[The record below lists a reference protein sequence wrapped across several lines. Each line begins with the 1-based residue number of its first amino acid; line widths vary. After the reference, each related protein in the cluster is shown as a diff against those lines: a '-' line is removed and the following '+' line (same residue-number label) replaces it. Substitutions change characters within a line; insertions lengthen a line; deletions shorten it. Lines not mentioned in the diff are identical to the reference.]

1 MLIEESVIP
10 VTFKSTEECKVA
22 SGRWTDPYSGEVFT
36 DPAKLDVDHMV
47 PLRNAQRS
55 GGWEWTKQRRQ
66 EYANDLDNPEHLIAV
81 NAGVNRSK
89 SDRGPDKW
97 TPPVESYHCQYALDW
112 EAIKERWGLEM
123 STVEAAAVEA
133 MKGTC
138 P

>member
-1 MLIEESVIP
+1 MV
-10 VTFKSTEECKVA
+10 
-22 SGRWTDPYSGEVFT
+22 SGRWDDPYSGEVFT
-36 DPAKLDVDHMV
+36 DPTRLDVDHMV

-66 EYANDLDNPEHLIAV
+66 KYANDLGNPEHLIAV
-81 NAGVNRSK
+81 KASENRSK

-97 TPPVESYHCQYALDW
+97 APPNASYHCQYARDW
-112 EAIKERWGLEM
+112 EDIKERWGLEM
-123 STVEAAAVEA
+123 STAEAEAVEA